1 MAIVKSK
8 QLFGVLST
16 SISGS
21 LSVSGSISAT
31 TFSGSGVG
39 LTNITSSA
47 IVGSIASASYAL
59 TASFA
64 LNGGSGGSGF
74 SITNGSVT
82 ASVNL
87 TDNIFLIQSGTFTPF
102 SVTNLGST
110 VISGSASNLFL
121 IKNINNQSI
130 LSVSQSGIVVFATQS
145 VALTVTAPNGGIY
158 FTTNNFYVGLD

>member
-31 TFSGSGVG
+31 TFSGSGAG
-39 LTNITSSA
+39 LTNIPSSA

-74 SITNGSVT
+74 SITSGSVT

-102 SVTNLGST
+102 GVTSLGLT
-110 VISGSASNLFL
+110 TISGSATDLFL
-121 IKNINNQSI
+121 IKNTNNQNI
-130 LSVSQSGIVVFATQS
+130 LRVSQSGIVVFATQS
-145 VALTVTAPNGGIY
+145 AALTVTAPNGGIY

>member
-1 MAIVKSK
+1 MALVR
-8 QLFGVLST
+8 
-16 SISGS
+16 GS
-21 LSVSGSISAT
+21 QITGSV
-31 TFSGSGVG
+31 
-39 LTNITSSA
+39 
-47 IVGSIASASYAL
+47 ASASYAL

-64 LNGGSGGSGF
+64 LNGGTGGSGF
-74 SITNGSVT
+74 SITSGSVT
-82 ASVNL
+82 ASVDL
-87 TDNIFLIQSGTFTPF
+87 TNSIFLIQSGTFTPF
-102 SVTNLGST
+102 SVSNLGLT

>member
-21 LSVSGSISAT
+21 LSVSGSISAII
-31 TFSGSGVG
+31 FSGSGVG
-39 LTNITSSA
+39 LTNIPSSA
-47 IVGSIASASYAL
+47 IVGSVASASYAL

-64 LNGGSGGSGF
+64 LNGGSGGSSF

-102 SVTNLGST
+102 SVTSLGST

-130 LSVSQSGIVVFATQS
+130 LSVSQSGIVVFSTQS
-145 VALTVTAPNGGIY
+145 AALTVTAPNGGIY

>member
-21 LSVSGSISAT
+21 LSVSGSISAII
-31 TFSGSGVG
+31 FSGSGAG
-39 LTNITSSA
+39 LTNIPGSA
-47 IVGSIASASYAL
+47 IVGSVASASYAL

-102 SVTNLGST
+102 GVTNLGST
-110 VISGSASNLFL
+110 TISGSASNLFL

-145 VALTVTAPNGGIY
+145 AALTVTAPNGGIY